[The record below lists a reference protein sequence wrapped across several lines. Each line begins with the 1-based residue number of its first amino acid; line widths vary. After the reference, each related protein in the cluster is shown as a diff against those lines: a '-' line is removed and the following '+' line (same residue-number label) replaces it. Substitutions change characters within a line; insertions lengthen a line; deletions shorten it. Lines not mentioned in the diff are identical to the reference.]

1 MDKILII
8 DDDVQLT
15 ELLIEFLVSY
25 KYKIV
30 VKHTP
35 EEGLEYLEKKEA
47 SVIILDIMLPGMD
60 GFQVLRKI
68 REIYQLL

>member
-30 VKHTP
+30 AKHTP
-35 EEGLEYLEKKEA
+35 EEGLEYLEKKEVN
-47 SVIILDIMLPGMD
+47 VIILDIC
-60 GFQVLRKI
+60 
-68 REIYQLL
+68 YQKWMAFRY